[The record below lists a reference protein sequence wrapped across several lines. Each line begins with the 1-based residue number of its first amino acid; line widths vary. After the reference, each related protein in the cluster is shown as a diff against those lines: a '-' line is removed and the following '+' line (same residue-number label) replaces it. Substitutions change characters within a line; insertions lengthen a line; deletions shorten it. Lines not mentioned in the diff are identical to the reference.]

1 MLIGLLVFSKPII
14 KSSIHLSTKM
24 VRKAIVTLAWLL
36 VNCLCFHKKTL
47 FKPGWSQICSWY
59 ALHHDLEKP
68 VNSTHSSFWSRE
80 RQSPTNLCLGS
91 HWSKMGHN
99 WRHWEILMVL
109 VESLVETSPILLPG
123 LWSTHFN
130 TMSHLELIVHCVWP
144 V

>member
-99 WRHWEILMVL
+99 WRHRD
-109 VESLVETSPILLPG
+109 SDGPG
-123 LWSTHFN
+123 RISGRNQPHPSSRIMEYTFQYYV
-130 TMSHLELIVHCVWP
+130 TP
-144 V
+144 